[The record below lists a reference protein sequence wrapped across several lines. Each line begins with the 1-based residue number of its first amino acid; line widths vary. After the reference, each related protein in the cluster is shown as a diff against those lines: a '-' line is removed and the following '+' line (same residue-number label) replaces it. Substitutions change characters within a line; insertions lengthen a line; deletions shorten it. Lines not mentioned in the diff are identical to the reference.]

1 MENPATNPLDSVL
14 SYVAGRTTKKDD
26 TLRERGSLLKL
37 RLTRRSWIVAANGDG
52 LGALFSRLAEPL
64 PASWRDGRYFLL
76 LNCNCED
83 RFESNVM
90 GWDATNPY
98 EDSMLSNFSLHL
110 PDTSTDTTEGLN
122 GSRQFISDTL
132 EPFTLPGT
140 LLPQPA
146 LPSLSDMPTAMFQS
160 DAHPLGL
167 SSHESIPLAPPT
179 TSLRQNGNHSTLP
192 YILPSN
198 RKRSC
203 WD

>member
-37 RLTRRSWIVAANGDG
+37 VLTRISWIVAADGDG

-64 PASWRDGRYFLL
+64 PAGWRDGRYFLL
-76 LNCNCED
+76 LNRDCED

-132 EPFTLPGT
+132 EPFTLPGN

-146 LPSLSDMPTAMFQS
+146 LPSLSDMPTAMLQS
-160 DAHPLGL
+160 DAHPIGL
-167 SSHESIPLAPPT
+167 SSHESTPLAPPT

-198 RKRSC
+198 RKRGC